1 MTTYYVNKEHG
12 NDGQNG
18 LTHAT
23 AWLTID
29 KALSTVSAAGN
40 HTILVGD
47 GVYAEN
53 SYGLGYLICERS
65 FADWVTVQ
73 PELGAADDVTITNPT
88 SATYLIRFVAG
99 AYVRLKWLKIVATT
113 PLTSSFGL
121 ICFVGAMCHHFEF
134 IGLTMT
140 VAGQASGQ
148 AWGVI
153 YEGNGGY
160 HDFLFDTCTIVQTG
174 GLRAT
179 GIRFDSTGANA
190 ISNITITNCNIQV
203 TDYAV
208 QIYNN
213 VTNVTINGG
222 YYSSSRANLSAVLI
236 WDDVTNVL
244 IDGGTFIATGS
255 GGLAVSL
262 GVNGQTG
269 DAVTGI
275 VQNIIAQ
282 STTGHA
288 LLIGAGCSNVQV
300 LSNHIIGGDNGI
312 VVKQNSGTI
321 LTSNVISGGT
331 DNALYFKAADSP
343 VASLNIISNT
353 QGNCVK
359 VGYDSA
365 NNDKCSAVNFQNNIL
380 KGTGTS
386 RLFDWGDTT
395 DDAGGSV
402 CDHNHYSPRG
412 TNKFGTVWGSAD
424 GLATLAALIAAWAT
438 YGDGSND
445 SHSLMWSPGKNFL
458 IPSLALRR

>member
-12 NDGQNG
+12 DDGTGNG
-18 LTHAT
+18 LSHAT
-23 AWLTID
+23 AWLTLD
-29 KALSTVSAAGN
+29 KALHTVSASGN

-47 GVYAEN
+47 GTYAED
-53 SYGLGYLICERS
+53 SYGLGYLICETS

-73 PELGAADDVTITNPT
+73 PELGVAGDVTITNPT
-88 SATYLIRFVAG
+88 SATYLVRFVASS
-99 AYVRLKWLKIVATT
+99 YVRLKWLKLIATT
-113 PLTSSFGL
+113 ALTSSYGL
-121 ICFVGAMCHHFEF
+121 ICFVGATNHHFEF

-140 VAGQASGQ
+140 VAGQAGGL

-160 HDFLFDTCTIVQTG
+160 HDFVFDTCTITQTG

-190 ISNITITNCNIQV
+190 ISNVTIRNCAIIV
-203 TDYAV
+203 SDYAV

-213 VTNVTINGG
+213 ITNVTINDG
-222 YYSSSRANLSAVLI
+222 YYSSSRSGLSAVLI

-275 VQNIIAQ
+275 VQNINAQ

-288 LLIGAGCSNVQV
+288 ILIGAGCSNVQV
-300 LSNHIIGGDNGI
+300 LNNHITGGDNGLVI
-312 VVKQNSGTI
+312 KQNSGTI
-321 LTSNVISGGT
+321 ITGNVIDRGS
-331 DNALYFKAADSP
+331 DSALYFKAADSP

-359 VGYDSA
+359 VGYDST
-365 NNDKCSAVNFQNNIL
+365 NNDKCSVVNFQNNKVI
-380 KGTGTS
+380 GTGTS
-386 RLFDWGDTT
+386 RLFDWGDAT
-395 DDAGGSV
+395 DDSGGSV
-402 CDHNHYSPRG
+402 CDHNHYLPTG
-412 TNKFGTVWGSAD
+412 TNKLGSVWGSAD
-424 GLATLAALIAAWAT
+424 GLATMLALRAAWAT

-445 SHSLMWSPGKNFL
+445 GYSNL
-458 IPSLALRR
+458 IKSKPSIIQLLR